1 MSYISQMS
9 FQNPWWVDKNRIL
22 EDEHVKR
29 AKVIVPPIDET
40 ALILG
45 PRQVGKTTFLKT
57 TIKTLLER
65 EDPRSILFFSC
76 DAFSKKEEL
85 ISLVNEY
92 RTLVNREKSAYIFLD
107 EITSVS
113 DWNTALL
120 HLFNAGYF
128 NDSLIYV
135 TGSSSI
141 NLRKEMLPGRP
152 IKKYVFYPLNF
163 RVYFNTFYKKLIQ
176 DHVKVDEKDELYEN
190 ALKLLPYISEL
201 NKALL
206 EYIRRG
212 GFFATSFSENPLSLY
227 EAYKD
232 AILSEFLKTE
242 RKESMFKVIIRKI
255 IESYG
260 SRISENT
267 IAKDVNVSH
276 TTIGD
281 YIDVLEKLFIIRTF
295 RKIEGGGKTNYRSL
309 KKVYFIDPFFFRVMK
324 IYSVGKDIDDIE
336 IPLIVEGIVG
346 EHLAREYKE
355 VGYLHFKSGKEVDFS
370 VGNVKV
376 EVKWRREKEKK
387 RYNNVD
393 YVLTI
398 DEFKK
403 SDEQLTL
410 PVSIFL
416 YLISSDKLFYELT
429 SISHL

>member
-1 MSYISQMS
+1 
-9 FQNPWWVDKNRIL
+9 
-22 EDEHVKR
+22 
-29 AKVIVPPIDET
+29 
-40 ALILG
+40 
-45 PRQVGKTTFLKT
+45 
-57 TIKTLLER
+57 
-65 EDPRSILFFSC
+65 
-76 DAFSKKEEL
+76 
-85 ISLVNEY
+85 
-92 RTLVNREKSAYIFLD
+92 
-107 EITSVS
+107 
-113 DWNTALL
+113 
-120 HLFNAGYF
+120 
-128 NDSLIYV
+128 
-135 TGSSSI
+135 
-141 NLRKEMLPGRP
+141 MLPGRP

-163 RVYFNTFYKKLIQ
+163 RAYFNIFYKKLIQ

-206 EYIRRG
+206 EYVRRG

-242 RKESMFKVIIRKI
+242 RKESVFKVIIRKI

-281 YIDVLEKLFIIRTF
+281 YLDVLEKLFIIRTF
-295 RKIEGGGKTNYRSL
+295 RKIEGGGKTNYRNL

-324 IYSVGKDIDDIE
+324 IYSVGKDIDDDE
-336 IPLIVEGIVG
+336 MPLIVEGIVG

-370 VGNVKV
+370 VGDVKV
-376 EVKWRREKEKK
+376 EVKWREKERN

-410 PVSIFL
+410 PISIFL
-416 YLISSDKLFYELT
+416 YLISSDKFFYELT
-429 SISHL
+429 